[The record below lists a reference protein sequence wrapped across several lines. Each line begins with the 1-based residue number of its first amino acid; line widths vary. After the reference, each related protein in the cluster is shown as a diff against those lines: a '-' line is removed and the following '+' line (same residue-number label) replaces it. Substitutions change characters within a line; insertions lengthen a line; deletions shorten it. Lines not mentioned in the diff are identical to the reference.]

1 MWKKLDNL
9 HAQIYYDL
17 KRNCD
22 RDYYNS
28 SLHKGG
34 SEAVKQ
40 GALKNSSNLLL
51 IAALCKT
58 KEWVKLLENK
68 IDGAKA
74 ACISTAV
81 IHLLASIVWIHGVN
95 SKDEVKKLK
104 GTFRMVFEDVKTFS

>member
-1 MWKKLDNL
+1 
-9 HAQIYYDL
+9 
-17 KRNCD
+17 
-22 RDYYNS
+22 
-28 SLHKGG
+28 
-34 SEAVKQ
+34 
-40 GALKNSSNLLL
+40 
-51 IAALCKT
+51 
-58 KEWVKLLENK
+58 VKLLENK